1 MGTAETLCCKGNA
14 LHYWLLKSE
23 PSVYSI
29 AQLAVMPRQTESWD
43 GVRNYQARNMLRDQ
57 MRCGDQAFF
66 YHSNTKIPGI
76 VGIVE
81 VVREGY
87 PDATAFDPQSPY
99 YDPNSHA
106 DAPRWYSVDVRLLR
120 QLRRTITLAEL
131 KTHAEKLPDFPLLR
145 RGNRLSVLP
154 VKAEQWHF
162 ILALE

>member
-1 MGTAETLCCKGNA
+1 MQ
-14 LHYWLLKSE
+14 YWLLKSE

-29 AQLAVMPRQTESWD
+29 AQLAALPGQTDSWD
-43 GVRNYQARNMLRDQ
+43 GVRNYQARNLLRDQ

-76 VGIVE
+76 VGIVQ

-87 PDATAFDPQSPY
+87 PDATAFNPQSPS
-99 YDPNSHA
+99 YDPKSHA
-106 DAPRWYSVDVRLLR
+106 DAPRWYSVDVHLLR

-131 KTHAEKLPDFPLLR
+131 KAHADKLADFPLLR

-154 VKAEQWHF
+154 VTAEQWHF